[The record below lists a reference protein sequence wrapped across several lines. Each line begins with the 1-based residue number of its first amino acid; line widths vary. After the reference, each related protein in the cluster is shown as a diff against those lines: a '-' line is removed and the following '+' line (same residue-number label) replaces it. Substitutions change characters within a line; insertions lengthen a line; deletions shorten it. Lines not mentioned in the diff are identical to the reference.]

1 MDLSQRK
8 SPYGLQSAGRSGRT
22 DFLNERVDS
31 LREVNE
37 KAANLRQFYEM
48 RILSFEDTL
57 RELFNIVRQDELID
71 TMKQDSAS
79 EEFVTMR
86 VKEII
91 TSYLESQRET
101 LIEKVSNQYSS
112 LKVEYIKL
120 QQDISKVSS
129 YISFKCKLLT

>member
-8 SPYGLQSAGRSGRT
+8 NTYGLQSSGRLGRN

-37 KAANLRQFYEM
+37 KATNLRQIYET
-48 RILSFEDTL
+48 RILAFEDTL
-57 RELFNIVRQDELID
+57 RELFKVVQQDELID

-79 EEFVTMR
+79 EEFVALR
-86 VKEII
+86 VKEIVAE
-91 TSYLESQRET
+91 YLESQRET
-101 LIEKVSNQYSS
+101 HIEKISNQYSA

-120 QQDISKVSS
+120 QQDLSKVRSS
-129 YISFKCKLLT
+129 YLTLY